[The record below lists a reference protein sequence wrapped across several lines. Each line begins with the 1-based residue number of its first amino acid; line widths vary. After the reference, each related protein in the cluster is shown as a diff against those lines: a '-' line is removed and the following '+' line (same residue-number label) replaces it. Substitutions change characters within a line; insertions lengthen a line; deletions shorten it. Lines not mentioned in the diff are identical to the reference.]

1 MQNCTALRLKPASA
15 RAEDKARF
23 GLVSYRTLAD
33 FIGCAFGSHY
43 AAIRSIWASTIAQ
56 RSVSRA

>member
-33 FIGCAFGSHY
+33 FIGRAFWQPLRSNTQHLGLKKY
-43 AAIRSIWASTIAQ
+43 AALEF
-56 RSVSRA
+56 